1 MEYWGFW
8 GYLEELKNFLWHTLH
23 FRSLVVFVDFSCSS
37 VRFAFLIGFNCFYIC
52 NLFFFSLLVFVLA
65 PCVSVNIHTHTH
77 THIHALYMYTCMYN
91 TLYMYMYWKDERGT
105 V

>member
-1 MEYWGFW
+1 MEYWDFG
-8 GYLEELKNFLWHTLH
+8 GYLEELKIFLWHTLH

-65 PCVSVNIHTHTH
+65 PCVSVNTHTHTH
-77 THIHALYMYTCMYN
+77 THTMHYTCIHVCIMCIIYIHV
-91 TLYMYMYWKDERGT
+91 LQG
-105 V
+105 